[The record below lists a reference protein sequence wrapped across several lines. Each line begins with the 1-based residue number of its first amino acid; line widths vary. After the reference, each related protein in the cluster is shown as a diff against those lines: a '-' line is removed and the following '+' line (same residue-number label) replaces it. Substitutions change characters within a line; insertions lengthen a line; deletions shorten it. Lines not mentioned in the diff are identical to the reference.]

1 MSPLCLLLLFPMNNL
16 LLLVS
21 WLFPEFTDMILPQGI
36 CTCWSYN
43 LECSSVGACGF
54 LVHSV
59 HSFVVQLLSYVR
71 LFVNTGAA
79 ECQAS
84 LSFTISRSLLKLL
97 LTESVMSSTISYSV
111 TRISSCAQS
120 FPASESFPV
129 IWLFTSGGER
139 IEASEALF
147 QGYLLGEAFLDHP
160 I

>member
-36 CTCWSYN
+36 CTCCSYN

-59 HSFVVQLLSYVR
+59 HSFVVQLLSHVGCLRTQGLQNAR
-71 LFVNTGAA
+71 LPCPSLAPEVCSNS
-79 ECQAS
+79 CS
-84 LSFTISRSLLKLL
+84 LSWWCHPTISC
-97 LTESVMSSTISYSV
+97 SV

-120 FPASESFPV
+120 LAASGSFPV

-139 IEASEALF
+139 IGASAALF